1 MHWDWKGVLQPIRLF
16 VDSDMT
22 VKKVFALLK
31 QKETEVA
38 LVLKDEDIVGY
49 VTVSSLLTQ
58 LMNEGGAPNNTITP
72 EKDFLFVREEAAAK
86 HIHNCSLVIGADP
99 SNRPTGYMFMEQ
111 LNRYLSEI
119 QLKNFNDA
127 LNGAEMGIVT
137 MDASFHVIFMNEK
150 AEQILGMDKSIIQ
163 GRDYRKLIRMNESFD
178 EVLKGQKWFG
188 IENVFNFKVIS
199 GQFSPIYVNGKITGI
214 IHNFYLK
221 DQLEEAVH
229 EIDFVREMN
238 EDLQAIYSLSNE
250 QILVADS
257 YGTITKVAGAYFR
270 NFWGELDQSELIGK
284 SSDELEREGVFTP
297 NIISAC
303 IEQNNRVMLTQKG
316 KNGTVLSTATPVME
330 NGKVKRIIVLS
341 KDISSDEKALVRV
354 EEAEEFHNEA
364 VIYRSDEM
372 KSLMDEVKSVAPLD
386 STVLITGESGVG
398 KEVIARRIH
407 QLSSR
412 SSGSFVAINCG
423 AIPEHLIESELF
435 GHEKGAFTGADSK
448 RVGLFEQG
456 HDGTVFLDE
465 VSELPFAM
473 QVKLLR
479 VLQEREVIRVGSTVP
494 VKINV
499 RVIAATNK
507 NLRQMV
513 QKKQFRE
520 DLYYRL
526 HVVPIQIPALRNR
539 KADISPLAV
548 NFLEEM
554 NERNGYEKKIS
565 TNALNLLESYQWPGN
580 IRELRNVIERLIVVA
595 KGEEISEKDVYRVL
609 WETDSKEQG
618 FLTIKGIIP
627 LKKAVEETEKQLI
640 ELAVEKYGTATDAAK
655 ALEVSISTVSR
666 RMKRFNG
673 DRVAG
678 GEAHDLLF

>member
-1 MHWDWKGVLQPIRLF
+1 MHWDWKGVLQPIGLF
-16 VDSDMT
+16 VNSDMT
-22 VKKVFALLK
+22 VKNVFALLK
-31 QKETEVA
+31 ENESEVGF
-38 LVLKDEDIVGY
+38 VLEDEEIIGY
-49 VTVSSLLTQ
+49 VTTTSLLDQ
-58 LMNEGGAPNNTITP
+58 LMEEGDPNRRIQP
-72 EKDFLFVREEAAAK
+72 EKDFLFVREEDAAK
-86 HIHNCSLVIGADP
+86 HIHNCSLVIGADIFQQ
-99 SNRPTGYMFMEQ
+99 PTGYVFMDRLDQ
-111 LNRYLSEI
+111 YLSEV
-119 QLKNFNDA
+119 QLKSFNDA
-127 LNGAEMGIVT
+127 LNSAEMGIVT
-137 MDASFHVIFMNEK
+137 MNPSFQVIFMNEK
-150 AEQILGMDKSIIQ
+150 AEQILGMKKSIIQ
-163 GRDYRKLIRMNESFD
+163 GRDYRRLIRMDTSFD
-178 EVLKGQKWFG
+178 EVLRGQKWFG
-188 IENVFNFKVIS
+188 IENTFNFKVIS
-199 GQFSPIYVNGKITGI
+199 GQFSPIYENGKITGI

-250 QILVADS
+250 QILVTDHN
-257 YGTITKVAGAYFR
+257 GTITRVAGAYFN
-270 NFWGELDQSELIGK
+270 NFWGDIEHDELIGMNAADLE
-284 SSDELEREGVFTP
+284 SSGIFQP
-297 NIISAC
+297 NIIAAC
-303 IEQNNRVMLTQKG
+303 MKKNSRVMLTQKG

-330 NGKVKRIIVLS
+330 DGKIKRIIVLS
-341 KDISSDEKALVRV
+341 KDVSTDDKSFAR
-354 EEAEEFHNEA
+354 AEDATEFHNET
-364 VIYRSDEM
+364 VIYRSAEM
-372 KSLMDEVKSVAPLD
+372 SMLMDEVKSVAPLD
-386 STVLITGESGVG
+386 STVLVTGESGVG
-398 KEVIARRIH
+398 KEVVARSIH

-456 HDGTVFLDE
+456 HEGTVFLDE

-494 VKINV
+494 IKINV

-513 QKKQFRE
+513 QKNQFRE
-520 DLYYRL
+520 DLFYRL

-539 KADISPLAV
+539 KDDISPLAV
-548 NFLEEM
+548 SFLEEL
-554 NERNGYEKKIS
+554 NDRNGYEKKIS

-580 IRELRNVIERLIVVA
+580 IRELRNVIERLIVISR
-595 KGEEISEKDVYRVL
+595 EDEISEKDVYRVL

-655 ALEVSISTVSR
+655 ALETSISTVSR
-666 RMKRFNG
+666 RMKRFN
-673 DRVAG
+673 DERMPG
-678 GEAHDLLF
+678 GASHDLLL

>member
-16 VDSDMT
+16 VNSGMT
-22 VKKVFALLK
+22 VQHVFALLK
-31 QKETEVA
+31 EEEA
-38 LVLKDEDIVGY
+38 EIGFVLEDEEIIGY
-49 VTVSSLLTQ
+49 VTPLSLLNQ
-58 LMNEGGAPNNTITP
+58 MMEERGGPACKIKP

-86 HIHNCSLVIGADP
+86 HIHNCYLVIGADVV
-99 SNRPTGYMFMEQ
+99 NRPTGYMIMDH
-111 LNRYLSEI
+111 LNRYLSEV

-127 LNGAEMGIVT
+127 LNNAEMGIVT

-150 AEQILGMDKSIIQ
+150 AEQILGMKRSVIQ
-163 GRDYRKLIRMNESFD
+163 GRDYRKLIRMDTSFD
-178 EVLKGQKWFG
+178 EVLEGQKWFG
-188 IENVFNFKVIS
+188 VENTFNFKAIS
-199 GQFSPIYVNGKITGI
+199 GQFSPIYESGKIIGI

-238 EDLQAIYSLSNE
+238 EDLQTIYSLSNE
-250 QILVADS
+250 QILVANS
-257 YGTITKVAGAYFR
+257 NGIITKVAGAYFSS
-270 NFWGELDQSELIGK
+270 FWGDIDQSELIGE
-284 SSDELEREGVFTP
+284 SAAYLEKRGIFTP
-297 NIISAC
+297 DIISAC
-303 IEQNNRVMLTQKG
+303 IEKNSRVMLTQKG

-330 NGKVKRIIVLS
+330 DGKIKRVIVLS
-341 KDISSDEKALVRV
+341 KDISSEEKSFIKSEGA
-354 EEAEEFHNEA
+354 AEFHSEP
-364 VIYRSDEM
+364 VIYRSSEM
-372 KSLMDEVKSVAPLD
+372 AALMEEVKSVAPLD
-386 STVLITGESGVG
+386 STVLISGESGVG

-407 QLSSR
+407 QLSNR

-435 GHEKGAFTGADSK
+435 GHEKGAFTGAESK

-456 HDGTVFLDE
+456 HEGTVFLDE
-465 VSELPFAM
+465 VSELPYSM

-494 VKINV
+494 IKINV
-499 RVIAATNK
+499 RVLAASNK

-513 QKKQFRE
+513 QKKEFRE

-539 KADISPLAV
+539 KEDVSPLAV
-548 NFLEEM
+548 NFLEEL
-554 NERNGYEKKIS
+554 NEQNGREKKIS

-580 IRELRNVIERLIVVA
+580 IRELRNVIERLIVVS

-609 WETDSKEQG
+609 WETDSNEQG

-673 DRVAG
+673 DQVPG
-678 GEAHDLLF
+678 GAAHDFLF

>member
-16 VDSDMT
+16 VNSDMT
-22 VKKVFALLK
+22 VKHVFAQLK
-31 QKETEVA
+31 AKEAEVGF
-38 LVLKDEDIVGY
+38 VLEDEEIVGY
-49 VTVSSLLTQ
+49 ITPLSLLDQ
-58 LMNEGGAPNNTITP
+58 LLEEGGPARRIKP
-72 EKDFLFVREEAAAK
+72 EKDFLFVREEAFAK
-86 HIHNCSLVIGADP
+86 NIHNCHLVIGADHA
-99 SNRPTGYMFMEQ
+99 NRPTGYMFMDR
-111 LNRYLSEI
+111 LNQFLSEV

-127 LNGAEMGIVT
+127 LNNAEMGIVT
-137 MDASFHVIFMNEK
+137 MDASFQVIFMNEK
-150 AEQILGMDKSIIQ
+150 AEQILGMKRSIIQ
-163 GRDYRKLIRMNESFD
+163 GRDYRKLIRMDASFD

-188 IENVFNFKVIS
+188 VENTFNFKVIS
-199 GQFSPIYVNGKITGI
+199 GQFSPIYESGKIIGI

-250 QILVADS
+250 QILVANS
-257 YGTITKVAGAYFR
+257 NGIITKVAGAYF
-270 NFWGELDQSELIGK
+270 NSFWGDIEHNELIGE
-284 SSDELEREGVFTP
+284 SAAELERRGIFTP
-297 NIISAC
+297 NIISVC
-303 IEQNNRVMLTQKG
+303 IEKNSRVMLTQKG

-330 NGKVKRIIVLS
+330 DGKIKRIIVLS
-341 KDISSDEKALVRV
+341 KDVSAEEKAFHMS
-354 EEAEEFHNEA
+354 EDEAEFHSEP
-364 VIYRSDEM
+364 VIYRSSEM
-372 KSLMDEVKSVAPLD
+372 SVLMEEVKAVAPLD

-407 QLSSR
+407 QLSRR

-423 AIPEHLIESELF
+423 AIPEHLMESELF
-435 GHEKGAFTGADSK
+435 GHEKGAFTGAESK

-456 HDGTVFLDE
+456 HEGTVFLDE
-465 VSELPFAM
+465 VSELPYAM

-507 NLRQMV
+507 SLRQLV
-513 QKKQFRE
+513 QEKQFRE

-526 HVVPIQIPALRNR
+526 HVVPIQIPALRSR
-539 KADISPLAV
+539 KKDIAPLAV
-548 NFLEEM
+548 YFLQEL
-554 NERNGYEKKIS
+554 NEQNEYEKKIS

-580 IRELRNVIERLIVVA
+580 IRELRNVIERLIVIS

-609 WETDSKEQG
+609 WETDSNEQG

-673 DRVAG
+673 DQVSG
-678 GEAHDLLF
+678 GTAHDLFF

>member
-1 MHWDWKGVLQPIRLF
+1 MHWDWKGVLQPIGLF
-16 VDSDMT
+16 VNSDMT
-22 VKKVFALLK
+22 VQHVFALLK
-31 QKETEVA
+31 EKESEVGF
-38 LVLKDEDIVGY
+38 VLEDEEIIGY
-49 VTVSSLLTQ
+49 VTPASLLGQILAKGDPHTRV
-58 LMNEGGAPNNTITP
+58 TP
-72 EKDFLFVREEAAAK
+72 EKDFLFVREEDAAK
-86 HIHNCSLVIGADP
+86 PIHNCALVIGAD
-99 SNRPTGYMFMEQ
+99 RFKKPTGYMFMDRFKQ
-111 LNRYLSEI
+111 FLSEI
-119 QLKNFNDA
+119 QLKSFNDA
-127 LNGAEMGIVT
+127 LNSAEMGIVT
-137 MDASFHVIFMNEK
+137 MNPSFQVIFMNEK
-150 AEQILGMDKSIIQ
+150 AEQILGMNKSIIQ
-163 GRDYRKLIRMNESFD
+163 GRDYRRLIRMDTSFD
-178 EVLKGQKWFG
+178 EVLRGQKWFG
-188 IENVFNFKVIS
+188 IENTFNFKVIT
-199 GQFSPIYVNGKITGI
+199 GQFSPIYENGKISGI

-250 QILVADS
+250 QILVADHS
-257 YGTITKVAGAYFR
+257 GTITRVAGAYFSK
-270 NFWGELDQSELIGK
+270 FWGDIKHDELIGRNAA
-284 SSDELEREGVFTP
+284 ELESSGTFQP
-297 NIISAC
+297 NIIAAC
-303 IEQNNRVMLTQKG
+303 MEKNSRVMLTQKG

-330 NGKVKRIIVLS
+330 EGKIKRVIVLS
-341 KDISSDEKALVRV
+341 KDVSTEEKAYVRT
-354 EEAEEFHNEA
+354 EDTTEFRNETI
-364 VIYRSDEM
+364 IYQSPEM
-372 KSLMDEVKSVAPLD
+372 SKLMDDVKSVAPLD

-407 QLSSR
+407 QMSSR

-435 GHEKGAFTGADSK
+435 GHEKGAFTGAEAK

-456 HDGTVFLDE
+456 HEGSVFLDE

-513 QKKQFRE
+513 QKNQFRE

-526 HVVPIQIPALRNR
+526 HVVPIQIPPLRNR
-539 KADISPLAV
+539 KEDISPLAV
-548 NFLEEM
+548 NFLEEL

-580 IRELRNVIERLIVVA
+580 IRELRNVIERLIVISR
-595 KGEEISEKDVYRVL
+595 GEEILEKDVYRVL

-640 ELAVEKYGTATDAAK
+640 ELAVEKYGTATEAAK
-655 ALEVSISTVSR
+655 ALETSISTVSR
-666 RMKRFNG
+666 RMKRFN
-673 DRVAG
+673 DERIPG
-678 GEAHDLLF
+678 GASHDLLF